1 MQLQWCLHWQD
12 GKISPAHGFWAEVIA
27 DVFEQTETNRNIN
40 TIVQRLMV
48 SKELLTPCCDLCC
61 TVTKSFC
68 NALVASGPFIETSLM
83 GNKYKTEQV
92 SVNSFFCRNPTL
104 ARIAIIDEDN
114 NLTKKKAQI
123 PIHGT
128 SAYADAAGGGNVP
141 KTADVAPPAATI
153 KPLCHPWPKTAPTH
167 WQQLKLRSLASSLR
181 PWHGFQFSAPQQP
194 PKNVVGSQDH
204 KESANLAKL

>member
-1 MQLQWCLHWQD
+1 
-12 GKISPAHGFWAEVIA
+12 
-27 DVFEQTETNRNIN
+27 
-40 TIVQRLMV
+40 MV

-68 NALVASGPFIETSLM
+68 NALVASSPFIETSLM

-141 KTADVAPPAATI
+141 KTADVAPPGGRHQTPVPPGA
-153 KPLCHPWPKTAPTH
+153 KDCSH
-167 WQQLKLRSLASSLR
+167 SLATAQPEIFGQLIKTMTWFSIFSS
-181 PWHGFQFSAPQQP
+181 PTT
-194 PKNVVGSQDH
+194 PK
-204 KESANLAKL
+204 KCC